1 MYYAP
6 HILERKVVKE
16 YDHDDNGNP
25 VPGTGGEL
33 WERLGRCK
41 CYDKSADR
49 VYTVNG
55 VAFDYKYRVVTDKIK
70 IDAGD
75 IVRVL
80 NQDGS
85 TRGSGVVINPML
97 TDYLNYGQIW
107 LE

>member
-1 MYYAP
+1 MYYPP
-6 HILERKVVKE
+6 HILEGKVVKE

-25 VPGTGGEL
+25 VPGTGGEF

-85 TRGSGVVINPML
+85 IRGSGVVINPML

>member
-25 VPGTGGEL
+25 VPGTGGEF
-33 WERLGRCK
+33 WERLGRC
-41 CYDKSADR
+41 
-49 VYTVNG
+49 
-55 VAFDYKYRVVTDKIK
+55 KYRVVTDKIK

-85 TRGSGVVINPML
+85 IRGSGVVINPML